1 MNKIVLI
8 TTALFFGSLTLK
20 AQQSSC
26 QQLISASK
34 SNSISIVKTLLKKVN
49 PNCKDISG
57 EPRTALVAASR
68 KGHLDVV
75 KLLVNAKANINFY
88 VKGDETPLMAA
99 SAYGHKELVSYFIK
113 KGSKVNINLDS
124 DGTALISAVRNNH
137 YQIAKIL
144 LENGANPAITT
155 DGDEYAMYHAK
166 KNSNRKM
173 IVLLNQYKNKN
184 KRN

>member
-8 TTALFFGSLTLK
+8 TTTLFFGSFTIK

-34 SNSISIVKTLLKKVN
+34 SNSTNVIKTLLKKVN

-68 KGHLDVV
+68 KGHLDAI

-88 VKGDETPLMAA
+88 ANGDETPLMAA
-99 SAYGHKELVSYFIK
+99 SANGHKELVSYFIN
-113 KGSKVNINLDS
+113 KGAKVNINLDG
-124 DGTALISAVRNNH
+124 DGTALVSAVRNDH

-144 LENGANPAITT
+144 LENGANPAIRTN
-155 DGDEYAMYHAK
+155 GDEYAMYHAK
-166 KNSNRKM
+166 MNSNKAM
-173 IVLLNQYKNKN
+173 IALLNQYKNKN